1 MLPCEAGW
9 YGLVRLPCGESDD
22 VFAERLLREA
32 GVLVH
37 PGYFYDFAE
46 EDLIVLSLIGESQA
60 FGEGV
65 EALHALAG
73 RG

>member
-1 MLPCEAGW
+1 
-9 YGLVRLPCGESDD
+9 
-22 VFAERLLREA
+22 
-32 GVLVH
+32 VLAH
-37 PGYFYDFAE
+37 PGYFYDFDE
-46 EDLIVLSLIGESQA
+46 EDLIVLSLIGESPA